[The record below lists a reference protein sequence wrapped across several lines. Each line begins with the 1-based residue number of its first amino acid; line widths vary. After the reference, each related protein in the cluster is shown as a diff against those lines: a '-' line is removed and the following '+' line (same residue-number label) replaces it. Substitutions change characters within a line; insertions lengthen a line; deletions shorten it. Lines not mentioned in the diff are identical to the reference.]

1 MESKQYKTPDYQ
13 RKAYKAYFD
22 RNKDKPE
29 FQAKLRETSKK
40 NYEKNK
46 EKIKAK
52 AREYYH
58 ANKEKILAK
67 QKEKYKKMKEEKSTP
82 EPECDN

>member
-1 MESKQYKTPDYQ
+1 MDPEEKKYKTPEYQ

-29 FQAKLRETSKK
+29 FQAKLRDTAKK

-52 AREYYH
+52 ARDYYH

-67 QKEKYKKMKEEKSTP
+67 QKEKYQKKKESKSKP
-82 EPECDN
+82 EDDN

>member
-1 MESKQYKTPDYQ
+1 MESEEKQYKTPEYQ

-22 RNKDKPE
+22 RNKDNPE

-67 QKEKYKKMKEEKSTP
+67 QKEKYISKKNLK
-82 EPECDN
+82 

>member
-40 NYEKNK
+40 YYEKNK

-67 QKEKYKKMKEEKSTP
+67 QKEKYQKMKEEKSTP

>member
-1 MESKQYKTPDYQ
+1 MESEEKQYKTPEYQ

-40 NYEKNK
+40 NYERNK

-67 QKEKYKKMKEEKSTP
+67 QKEKYINKKNLK
-82 EPECDN
+82 

>member
-1 MESKQYKTPDYQ
+1 MESEEKQYKTPEYQ

-29 FQAKLRETSKK
+29 FQAKLRETS
-40 NYEKNK
+40 ERNK

-67 QKEKYKKMKEEKSTP
+67 QKEKYINKKNLK
-82 EPECDN
+82 